1 MKFVRRPQPR
11 FDRAILAIL
20 TILTILTIFTIFTV
34 FSELLL
40 RFARGDYVELIET
53 GRANRNRRRGKEIE
67 CRSKYA
73 RLSFFPRPSFF
84 SSMVIGDS
92 YFIRYRSL

>member
-20 TILTILTIFTIFTV
+20 TILTIFTIFIIFTFFL
-34 FSELLL
+34 FSPSCLLL

-53 GRANRNRRRGKEIE
+53 GRANRNRRREKEIDV
-67 CRSKYA
+67 R
-73 RLSFFPRPSFF
+73 
-84 SSMVIGDS
+84 V
-92 YFIRYRSL
+92 